1 MCGLSFVQS
10 VLGPSSLS
18 WRRTLRC
25 HRGACFWKLLQKPDQ
40 LRPVLAQEIPTN
52 SPPQASTFSELLLTL
67 LSL

>member
-10 VLGPSSLS
+10 VLGPPSLS
-18 WRRTLRC
+18 WRRTLRS
-25 HRGACFWKLLQKPDQ
+25 HRGAWFWKLLQKPDQ
-40 LRPVLAQEIPTN
+40 LRPVLAQEIPN